1 VTGLLPPDGVPYNVD
16 QWDGYTADRRELFA
30 HLADNGV
37 QDTVFLTGDIH
48 STWACD
54 LPLDAGTY
62 PASRSVGVEL
72 VGTSVTSDNLDDVLR
87 VPPRTASVA
96 VEEGIKGV
104 NRHVRHLEFDSHGF
118 SVLDVTPERV
128 QMDWYYLDERTSRS
142 SGARP
147 ATSYKVEAGTQRRS
161 RLSRGHPVTLNRRTF
176 LRLAGGSGLA
186 AATAGLTTTGA
197 NGATSAA
204 APGGSGP
211 LRVYVLV
218 VDGARPDEVTSGL
231 MPRLADLGARG
242 TNYPAARSLPVME
255 TIPNHVM
262 MATGV
267 RPDRSGVP
275 ANSVVTGTVL
285 SKRYLHGIFS
295 GQATH
300 EWEPAPLVPV
310 SGHAPDAA
318 TVQALVDMVD
328 AHDSALVLV
337 NLGDVDRV
345 GHSDET
351 GGLSVAAARKA
362 ALASTDLQVGRF
374 LDHLRATG
382 RWNSSV
388 VMVLADHSMDWS
400 LPQRVVSLTPAF
412 AADAL
417 LAGRL
422 VVAQNGGAD
431 LCYWTGPDG
440 ERAAAVQRM
449 RSIAATVDGVL
460 RTHEPGDLRLGPE
473 AGDVVVY
480 CRSGWR
486 FTEPTPVSNP
496 IPGNHG
502 RPVTEPIPFFV
513 GGGSRMVR
521 RGTSSAQARTVDIA
535 PTVAALFGLPAP
547 VGGFDGT
554 ARTDAFTTVAART

>member
-1 VTGLLPPDGVPYNVD
+1 
-16 QWDGYTADRRELFA
+16 
-30 HLADNGV
+30 
-37 QDTVFLTGDIH
+37 
-48 STWACD
+48 
-54 LPLDAGTY
+54 
-62 PASRSVGVEL
+62 
-72 VGTSVTSDNLDDVLR
+72 
-87 VPPRTASVA
+87 
-96 VEEGIKGV
+96 
-104 NRHVRHLEFDSHGF
+104 
-118 SVLDVTPERV
+118 
-128 QMDWYYLDERTSRS
+128 
-142 SGARP
+142 
-147 ATSYKVEAGTQRRS
+147 
-161 RLSRGHPVTLNRRTF
+161 VTLNRRTF

-186 AATAGLTTTGA
+186 AAAAGLPTTGA
-197 NGATSAA
+197 TGTTRAA
-204 APGGSGP
+204 KPAGSDP

-231 MPRLADLGARG
+231 MPRLADLRARG

-275 ANSVVTGTVL
+275 ANSVYDRSTGAIRELDQPSDLRVPTVWRTLRESGVVTGTVL
-285 SKRYLHGIFS
+285 SKRYLHGIFG

-328 AHDSALVLV
+328 AHDPALVLV

-382 RWNSSV
+382 RWSSSV

-400 LPQRVVSLTPAF
+400 LPQRVVSLTPTF

-417 LAGRL
+417 LAGRV

-431 LCYWTGPDG
+431 LCYWTGPEG

-449 RSIAATVDGVL
+449 RGIAATVDGVL

-486 FTEPTPVSNP
+486 FTEPALVSNP

-502 RPVTEPIPFFV
+502 HPVTEPIPFFV
-513 GGGSRMVR
+513 GGGSRRVR

-547 VGGFDGT
+547 DGGFDGT